1 MQGKPCNQSWQ
12 AAARIRWKINQD
24 AQVWKIIMCI
34 LYIYIHMYQCIC
46 IYIYIHLFIT
56 NVYSCGSIML
66 QHFIET
72 QSFPEVMELSTGPV
86 FLPAH
91 PFNDRPCATSYV
103 DHARNKPKNC
113 FVSLY
118 ACT

>member
-1 MQGKPCNQSWQ
+1 MY
-12 AAARIRWKINQD
+12 
-24 AQVWKIIMCI
+24 
-34 LYIYIHMYQCIC
+34 LY

-113 FVSLY
+113 FVSL
-118 ACT
+118 CMHLDPPSTFKHWVLPTIFSIGEFKICMFCI